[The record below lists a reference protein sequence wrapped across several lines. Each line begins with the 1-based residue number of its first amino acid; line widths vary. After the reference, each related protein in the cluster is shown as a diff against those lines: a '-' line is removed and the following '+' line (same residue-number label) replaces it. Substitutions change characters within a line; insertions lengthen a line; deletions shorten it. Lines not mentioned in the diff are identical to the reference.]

1 MVDRATKLKWRR
13 KFRRGQKHVETAT
26 VQAEQG
32 LEDYFFKRFNRLHS
46 VKRFIFGWVTLLV
59 VLSIGVVIQTQALSP
74 YYQTLQPTAGGILTE
89 GVLGTFTTANPLYAV
104 GPVDASVSR
113 LVFAALLKQNGQNQ
127 LINDMAFEVQSDE
140 RNVQHTVVLR
150 EDIYWHDGKKVTA
163 DDVVFT
169 YKLIQNPDAK
179 SPLRA
184 NWVNVGIEKIDDRSV
199 RFTLP
204 HPLASFPHLLT
215 NGVLPQHI
223 LGSVPP
229 SQLRTA
235 DFNTTSPI
243 GSGPFKWDSIQ
254 ISGQTP
260 ETREEQI
267 GLSAFEGYHDG
278 KPDLSRVI
286 IKAIHTPERLR
297 SQFNDRQVDTMVGL
311 EKITDEIRA
320 ANTISEYEIP
330 VNGQV
335 MIFLKTSNDVLKD
348 KVVRQAITK
357 ATNRDEIL
365 RGLGYA
371 AISANGPL
379 LKSHLGYQADLKQLA
394 YNLTEANALLDQNG
408 WVKNEKGIRQKDG
421 LPLVFQLYSRNNS
434 EYAFITQTLQRQWRE
449 AGIEI
454 EVVLQED
461 TDLQSTLALH
471 SYDALLYGIT
481 VGPDPDVYAYWHSSQ
496 ADVRASN
503 RLNFSEFKSKTADI
517 ALESGRTRADA
528 GLRAAKYRPFIQAWQ
543 DESPAIALYQPRFLY
558 VSRGKI
564 YGLNVKVVNSAPDRY
579 ANVQHW
585 RVRTERVTIE

>member
-1 MVDRATKLKWRR
+1 MVDRATKLRWRR
-13 KFRRGQKHVETAT
+13 KFRRSQKQVETAT

-32 LEDYFFKRFNRLHS
+32 LENYFFKRFNRLGS
-46 VKRFIFGWVTLLV
+46 VKRFVFGWITLLV
-59 VLSIGVVIQTQALSP
+59 VLSIGVVMQTQALSP
-74 YYQTLQPTAGGILTE
+74 YYQTIQPAQGGILTE
-89 GVLGTFTTANPLYAV
+89 GVLGNFTTANPLYAV
-104 GPVDASVSR
+104 GPVDTSVSR
-113 LVFAALLKQNGQNQ
+113 LVFASLLKQNGQNQ
-127 LINDMAFEVQSDE
+127 LINDMAFEVKSDE
-140 RNVQHTVVLR
+140 RNIQHTVTLR
-150 EDIYWHDGKKVTA
+150 DDIYWHDGKKVVA

-169 YKLIQNPDAK
+169 YQVIQNPDAK

-184 NWVNVGIEKIDDRSV
+184 NWVNVKIEKIDDKAV

-215 NGVLPQHI
+215 NGILPQHV
-223 LGSVPP
+223 LGDIPP
-229 SQLRTA
+229 SQLRTS
-235 DFNTTSPI
+235 DFNTTSPT

-267 GLSAFEGYHDG
+267 GLSAFEKYHDG
-278 KPDLSRVI
+278 KPDLTRMI
-286 IKAIHTPERLR
+286 IKAVPTPERLQD
-297 SQFNDRQVDTMVGL
+297 QFNDRQVDTMVGL
-311 EKITDEIRA
+311 EKVPDNIQ
-320 ANTISEYEIP
+320 ANGGVSEYEIP
-330 VNGQV
+330 INGQV

-348 KVVRQAITK
+348 KAVRQAIAK

-371 AISANGPL
+371 VIAANGPL
-379 LKSHLGYQADLKQLA
+379 LKSHLGYQEDLKQLA
-394 YNLTEANALLDQNG
+394 YNPTEANALLDQNG
-408 WVKNEKGIRQKDG
+408 WAKNDKGVRQKDG

-449 AGIEI
+449 VGVDI
-454 EVVLQED
+454 EVILQDD

-543 DESPAIALYQPRFLY
+543 DEAPAIALYQPRFLY
-558 VSRGKI
+558 ISRGKI
-564 YGLNVKVVNSAPDRY
+564 YGLNAKVVNTATDRY
-579 ANVQHW
+579 SNVQHW
-585 RVRTERVTIE
+585 RVRTERVNIE